1 MSVLALI
8 NDQNAIDLVLPW
20 ALTFVKAREGAL
32 IVVCWTESAVPCIGD
47 SEDANEANSQLVQ
60 AVNNFFSHAK
70 TTERPEV
77 IAVFGPTESKS
88 AIDVAKENE
97 TDLIVAIAKD
107 PTGASGASYAT
118 NSLLKQ
124 SPFTTVILFGDATRS
139 KKPGRVFI
147 GATDSQHDVS
157 AAVLARQLA
166 SNCKARVTVARAE
179 LDSGPEGQEIG
190 RRELNQLMRDANVE
204 DYDRANFKVY
214 QSDDYDTVTTA
225 MNEHDLVLLEA
236 NYPNIPVIM
245 GSTSKPTVAVVKRA
259 PPLRLWQSPQQASTW
274 TMRLSPADYAEL
286 FQGLRRGSR
295 LGADF
300 LIMLSLAAIVA
311 SMGLLQNSA
320 AVVIGS
326 MLLAPLMTPMIGC
339 GLALAQA
346 NQKLGNHALGTVLAG
361 LLCTLVISFL
371 VGVITPGIELTPQ
384 IYARGQPTFLDLI
397 VALASAA
404 AASYALARPN
414 LVGSIAG
421 VAIATA
427 LVPPLCSAGI
437 SLAYGDLTNA
447 QGAALLFV
455 TNFLA
460 IVLCSAF
467 TFRLIGIT
475 PKHSETSQKFWV
487 FRVVTIFSIAVVLI
501 AIPLQNDL
509 MKSLVQTKPQPRTYP
524 LASTVADAL
533 EDRVQREPGVNL
545 ISTGRPS
552 SHFAS
557 SDVVIILGCT
567 GNPEPDFSK
576 KLIRLVR
583 EKMLDDSLVVEV
595 HCVKELW
602 QETSP

>member
-1 MSVLALI
+1 
-8 NDQNAIDLVLPW
+8 
-20 ALTFVKAREGAL
+20 
-32 IVVCWTESAVPCIGD
+32 VPGIGD
-47 SEDANEANSQLVQ
+47 SEDANEANAQLVQ
-60 AVNNFFSHAK
+60 SVNNFFSHAK

-77 IAVFGPTESKS
+77 IAAFGPSESKE
-88 AIDVAKENE
+88 AIDVAKEHE

-124 SPFTTVILFGDATRS
+124 SPFTTVILFGDETRS

-147 GATDSQHDVS
+147 GATDSLNDVS
-157 AAVLARQLA
+157 AAVLAKQLVD
-166 SNCKARVTVARAE
+166 NCKARVTVARAE
-179 LDSGPEGQEIG
+179 LESGPEGKEVG
-190 RRELNQLMRDANVE
+190 RRELDQLMRDANVKE
-204 DYDRANFKVY
+204 YQRANFQVF
-214 QSDDYDTVTTA
+214 QSGDYETVTTA
-225 MNEHDLVLLEA
+225 MNKHDLVLLGA
-236 NYPNIPVIM
+236 NYPHVPVIM
-245 GSTSKPTVAVVKRA
+245 GSTNKPTVAVVKRA

-300 LIMLSLAAIVA
+300 LIMLSLATIVA
-311 SMGLLQNSA
+311 SLGLLQNSP

-326 MLLAPLMTPMIGC
+326 MLLAPLMTPMVGC

-346 NQKLGNHALGTVLAG
+346 NQKLGNAALGTVGVG
-361 LLCTLVISFL
+361 LLCALAISFL
-371 VGVITPGIELTPQ
+371 VGVTTPGVELTPQ
-384 IYARGQPTFLDLI
+384 IYARGQPTILDLF
-397 VALASAA
+397 VAVASAA

-427 LVPPLCSAGI
+427 LVPPLCSVGI

-475 PKHSETSQKFWV
+475 PKHAETSQRFWV
-487 FRVVTIFSIAVVLI
+487 FRVVIIFATAVILI

-509 MKSLVQTKPQPRTYP
+509 MDSLVQTKPQTRTYP
-524 LASTVADAL
+524 LARTVMDAL
-533 EDRVQREPGVNL
+533 EERVQSEPGVSL

-557 SDVVIILGCT
+557 SDVVIVLGCT
-567 GNPEPDFSK
+567 GEPEPEFAN

-602 QETSP
+602 QEVSKE